1 MVLDTLVIVFLILTI
16 IFFIGA
22 RTCKKGCKPWLGK
35 DAETSARR
43 SFWLGI
49 ISLIVFIVLL
59 VIQFPH
65 WS

>member
-1 MVLDTLVIVFLILTI
+1 MILDTLVIVFFLLMI

-22 RTCKKGCKPWLGK
+22 GACKKGSTPWLAK
-35 DAETSARR
+35 DAKTSSRR

-59 VIQFPH
+59 VIQLPH
-65 WS
+65 WV